1 MSNEAK
7 LQKEAMHVLK
17 LTSRTFYIPIKL
29 LNPTLRK
36 TVGSAYLCMRAI
48 DEIEDH
54 EDLEAET
61 KQHLLRST
69 SKLLQTD
76 FDDVAYQQLLKPYE
90 SLLPEVTLRLVIGF
104 PYARKVL
111 LTRLKSRQVLW
122 PMVWPVG

>member
-54 EDLEAET
+54 EGITIRNQAT
-61 KQHLLRST
+61 SYCVRQANYYKQNLMM
-69 SKLLQTD
+69 
-76 FDDVAYQQLLKPYE
+76 
-90 SLLPEVTLRLVIGF
+90 LPINN
-104 PYARKVL
+104 
-111 LTRLKSRQVLW
+111 S
-122 PMVWPVG
+122 